1 MSLSADDILIV
12 EDMAETR
19 EWLADIVAREFP
31 QARIHEAAHLQQ
43 ARELLKTVSVDLALL
58 DIHLPDG
65 NGLTLLQ
72 ETATR
77 DIYWVVTTA
86 FADDDFVFDAL
97 RLGARGYLL
106 KEQSAEQLARH
117 LAGIAEGQPPLSPR
131 IARRV
136 LAYFQPQ
143 PSEELTSRELQVLT
157 LIAQGLPL
165 KAVADELCIS
175 AHTAGDHVKH
185 IYRKLRVHN
194 RAEATLQAA
203 RRGLISPNI
212 P

>member
-1 MSLSADDILIV
+1 MSLTTENILII
-12 EDMAETR
+12 EDMAETCD
-19 EWLADIVAREFP
+19 WLASIVVRVFP
-31 QARIHEAAHLQQ
+31 RARIHKAAYLQQ

-72 ETATR
+72 EAAGR
-77 DIYWVVTTA
+77 EIYWVVTTA

-97 RLGARGYLL
+97 RQGARGYVL

-131 IARRV
+131 IAQRV

-143 PSEELTSRELQVLT
+143 PAEELTARELQVLT
-157 LIAQGLPL
+157 LIAKGLPL
-165 KAVADELCIS
+165 KVVGEALCIS
-175 AHTAGDHVKH
+175 THTVGDHVKH
-185 IYRKLRVHN
+185 IYRKLRVHS
-194 RAEATLQAA
+194 RAEAAIQAE
-203 RRGLISPNI
+203 RRGLISHNTP
-212 P
+212 

>member
-1 MSLSADDILIV
+1 MSLTADDILIV

-19 EWLADIVAREFP
+19 QWLRGIVDRVFP
-31 QARIHEAAHLQQ
+31 QARIHNAAHLQQ

-65 NGLTLLQ
+65 NGLALLQ
-72 ETATR
+72 ETASR

-86 FADDDFVFDAL
+86 FADDDFVFEAL

-106 KEQSAEQLARH
+106 KEQGADQLARH
-117 LAGIAEGQPPLSPR
+117 LAGIAEDQPPLSPR

-143 PSEELTSRELQVLT
+143 PAEELTARELQVLT

-165 KAVADELCIS
+165 KAVGDALCIS
-175 AHTAGDHVKH
+175 SHTVGDHVKH
-185 IYRKLRVHN
+185 IYRKLRVHT
-194 RAEATLQAA
+194 RAEAALQAA
-203 RRGLISPNI
+203 KRGLISHNI